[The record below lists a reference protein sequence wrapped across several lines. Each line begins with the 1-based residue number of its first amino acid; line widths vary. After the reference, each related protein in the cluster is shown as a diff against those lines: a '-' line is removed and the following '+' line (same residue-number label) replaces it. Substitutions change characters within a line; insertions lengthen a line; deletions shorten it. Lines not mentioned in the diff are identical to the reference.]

1 MSKVNNNKKEN
12 RTSPES
18 REINMDLLRI
28 AACLMVVILHASAQ
42 NWHVT
47 EVNSGAWK
55 VFNLYDTAVRSC
67 VPLFIM
73 LSGKLFLGKKDISI
87 SKLYQKNIWKLIV
100 IYFFWSLLYAL
111 DTVGIANVFDAK
123 GLWSVFEHTID
134 AKYHL
139 WYLPS
144 LISIYFLL
152 PILWGGV
159 HCQKGRFL
167 KYMCIM
173 FFCFGVIRKSI
184 LIFIPD
190 NTQLNILFGDFTYAL
205 NGLCGYFVMGY
216 ALDKYK
222 NKFTK
227 VRIRYLIILYTII
240 VLISAK
246 IGECNAVSLG
256 EPNDLLYGHFALPV
270 FLEAMIIFIIFLKLP
285 EHIESALL
293 RKMIRRISK
302 YTLFIYLVHVFV
314 LEHIKIWIGLTTC
327 SFNAWIS
334 VPIIAVLVFCIS
346 LILAAVFDKVPF
358 FKKWFM

>member
-1 MSKVNNNKKEN
+1 MSQVKYFEQESKI
-12 RTSPES
+12 RLES
-18 REINMDLLRI
+18 RELNMDLLRI
-28 AACLMVVILHASAQ
+28 VACFMVVILHVSAQ

-47 EVNSGAWK
+47 DVNSEAWK

-73 LSGKLFLGKKDISI
+73 LSGKLFLSKKDISI
-87 SKLYQKNIWKLIV
+87 SKLYKKNIWKLIV
-100 IYFFWSLLYAL
+100 IYCFWSFLYAL
-111 DTVGIANVFDAK
+111 DTVGISSGFHVKDF
-123 GLWSVFEHTID
+123 LSVFEHMID

-152 PILWGGV
+152 PILWGCI
-159 HCQKGRFL
+159 HYQKGKFL
-167 KYMCIM
+167 KYMCVM
-173 FFCFGVIRKSI
+173 FIVFGVFRKTI

-190 NTQLNILFGDFTYAL
+190 NEQLNILLGDFTYAL
-205 NGLCGYFVMGY
+205 NGLCGYFIMGY

-222 NKFTK
+222 GRLSG
-227 VRIRYLIILYTII
+227 VRIRYLIILYAII
-240 VLISAK
+240 VIIAAK

-270 FLEAMIIFIIFLKLP
+270 FLETMIIFMIFLKLP
-285 EHIESALL
+285 EHIESIRLS
-293 RKMIRRISK
+293 RMIRRISK

-314 LEHIKIWIGLTTC
+314 LEHIKLWTGLTTV

-334 VPIIAVLVFCIS
+334 VPIIAALVFGIS
-346 LILAAVFDKVPF
+346 FILAVIFDKVPF